1 MVAVHKLL
9 LCTGLQ
15 PDFVLQDKI
24 TTQMGYDYHIIGMDS
39 DRNVYTAVQYCS
51 LLTEFSERYYM
62 NYACTTCSS
71 N

>member
-1 MVAVHKLL
+1 
-9 LCTGLQ
+9 
-15 PDFVLQDKI
+15 
-24 TTQMGYDYHIIGMDS
+24 MGYNYHIIGMDS

-71 N
+71 NWVLREGGLWGNGIKTRSLKEPML